1 MDDYQKQFNQI
12 IDEVR
17 LLAKKHARGRPPHI
31 LLSKETAEKLL
42 QIDALKMRTEK
53 EACAANMPPEQESCN
68 KAQDSAGM
76 PAVSGKDTDA
86 LAISVSS
93 QAALEAIAEEILIC
107 KKCHL
112 SETRTKAVPGEGSV
126 NASLVFVGEAPGAS
140 EDAQGRPFVG
150 RSGQLLT
157 DIIEKGMQLTRQDV
171 FICNVVKCRPPDNRV
186 PSPDEVRICEPYLLR
201 QLEILKPKVICALGS
216 VAAQTLL
223 KTTDPIFKL
232 RGLWHDYHG
241 IACRVTYHPA
251 YLLRN
256 PPDKK
261 KAWEDIQEIMRFM
274 RENEIPLSPQ

>member
-1 MDDYQKQFNQI
+1 M
-12 IDEVR
+12 
-17 LLAKKHARGRPPHI
+17 
-31 LLSKETAEKLL
+31 
-42 QIDALKMRTEK
+42 
-53 EACAANMPPEQESCN
+53 
-68 KAQDSAGM
+68 
-76 PAVSGKDTDA
+76 
-86 LAISVSS
+86 
-93 QAALEAIAEEILIC
+93 
-107 KKCHL
+107 
-112 SETRTKAVPGEGSV
+112 
-126 NASLVFVGEAPGAS
+126 
-140 EDAQGRPFVG
+140 
-150 RSGQLLT
+150 
-157 DIIEKGMQLTRQDV
+157 
-171 FICNVVKCRPPDNRV
+171 